1 MNICKENLKAEM
13 SFICTYNAQQ
23 LEDAKL
29 TLVLAVASVE
39 DTELIITCCNRP
51 LIVRTD
57 HKML

>member
-1 MNICKENLKAEM
+1 M